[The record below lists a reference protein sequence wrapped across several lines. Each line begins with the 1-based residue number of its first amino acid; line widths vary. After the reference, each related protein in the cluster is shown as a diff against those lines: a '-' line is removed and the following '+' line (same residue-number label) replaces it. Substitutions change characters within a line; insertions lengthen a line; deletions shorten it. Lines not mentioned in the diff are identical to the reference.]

1 MGRAT
6 YDSSQEIR
14 NDEITRQEGIKLVN
28 QFDGEYP
35 TRFENEL
42 FEYLSMDQ
50 KNFPRAHKLFEKSD
64 NDKKIFYKINR

>member
-14 NDEITRQEGIKLVN
+14 NDEITRQEGIRLVN

-35 TRFENEL
+35 TRLKMNFW
-42 FEYLSMDQ
+42 YLSMDQ
-50 KNFPRAHKLFEKSD
+50 NFSRAHKLFENPIIIK
-64 NDKKIFYKINR
+64 YL